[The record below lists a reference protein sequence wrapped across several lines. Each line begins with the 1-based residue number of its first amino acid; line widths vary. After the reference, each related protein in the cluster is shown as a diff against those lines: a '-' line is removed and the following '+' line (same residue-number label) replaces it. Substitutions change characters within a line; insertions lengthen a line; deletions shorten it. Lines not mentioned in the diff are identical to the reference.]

1 MIGDRRTV
9 EINISGIPVAG
20 VGGLGLVAIAAL
32 TAYILPQTWLPL
44 AIGVGGG
51 ALVGGAVILARRR
64 RPLP

>member
-1 MIGDRRTV
+1 MTGEKRTV

-20 VGGLGLVAIAAL
+20 VGGLGMVAIAAL
-32 TAYILPQTWLPL
+32 MAYTLPQTWLPL

-51 ALVGGAVILARRR
+51 ALVAVAVILARRR